1 MRVLSDE
8 GWRAVSF
15 GIKDSGKRMEFES
28 GMVRDVTEG
37 KTRFDLVYDGPM
49 LRRWAEHLT
58 KGAEKYD
65 ARNWM
70 KAAGKEEY
78 ERFRESA
85 ARHFS
90 QWYYGDLDEDHGA
103 AVFFNIN
110 GAEYV
115 KLGLDPIMFVPRGTM
130 IQFDP
135 DRRGFA

>member
-1 MRVLSDE
+1 MSD
-8 GWRAVSF
+8 GFTDYLGRFQV
-15 GIKDSGKRMEFES
+15 KDSGKRVEFES

-70 KAAGKEEY
+70 KAAGQAELD
-78 ERFRESA
+78 RFRESA

-90 QWYYGDLDEDHGA
+90 QWYYGQTDEDHAA
-103 AVFFNIN
+103 AVIFNIN

-115 KLGLDPIMFVPRGTM
+115 KQSLYEERTGIVLP
-130 IQFDP
+130 
-135 DRRGFA
+135 GFADRADGFA